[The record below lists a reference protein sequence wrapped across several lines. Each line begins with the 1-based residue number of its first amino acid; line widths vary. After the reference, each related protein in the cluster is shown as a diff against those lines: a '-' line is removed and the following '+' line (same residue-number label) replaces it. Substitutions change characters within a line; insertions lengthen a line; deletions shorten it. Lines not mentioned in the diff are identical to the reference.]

1 MLAILV
7 ELKNLLIDFPTT
19 VSYNKNRHIC
29 RKIRKR
35 VENMGKKGD
44 TTKATIRKAA
54 LILFVQKGFKDV
66 TMKDICEATGL
77 SRGGLYMHYGSTKQ
91 IFADVINEIMS
102 GLKNEVAVKIENNQS
117 ATVIL
122 DELLERYQSEMLD
135 RSGSLG
141 LAFYEYYSG
150 IPLSDDNAMLKQY
163 YISKEMISNLIQYGI
178 NKGEFKQVNINAVV
192 DLLLFSY
199 QGVRMLSSIMPLD
212 DDEISIGIISE
223 IRAMVVK

>member
-1 MLAILV
+1 
-7 ELKNLLIDFPTT
+7 
-19 VSYNKNRHIC
+19 
-29 RKIRKR
+29 
-35 VENMGKKGD
+35 MGKKGD
-44 TTKATIRKAA
+44 VTKAAILKAA
-54 LILFVQKGFKDV
+54 LILFVHKGFKNV

-91 IFADVINEIMS
+91 IFADILNDMMS
-102 GLKNEVAVKIENNQS
+102 NLKNEVAVKIEKGLS
-117 ATVIL
+117 ATYIL

-141 LAFYEYYSG
+141 LAFYEYYSS

-163 YISKEMISNLIQYGI
+163 YISKAMLCSLIKYGI
-178 NKGEFKQVNINAVV
+178 NKGEFKQVNINPVV

-212 DDEISIGIISE
+212 DDKIPKGMISE
-223 IRAMVVK
+223 IRSMLVK

>member
-1 MLAILV
+1 
-7 ELKNLLIDFPTT
+7 
-19 VSYNKNRHIC
+19 
-29 RKIRKR
+29 
-35 VENMGKKGD
+35 MGRKGD
-44 TTKATIRKAA
+44 TTKAAIRKAA

-102 GLKNEVAVKIENNQS
+102 SLENEVAVKIENGQS
-117 ATVIL
+117 ATLIL
-122 DELLERYQSEMLD
+122 DELLNRYQSEMLD
-135 RSGSLG
+135 KSGSLG
-141 LAFYEYYSG
+141 LAFYEYYSS

-163 YISKEMISNLIQYGI
+163 YISKDMICNLIQYGI
-178 NKGEFKQVNINAVV
+178 EKGEFKHVNINAIV

-212 DDEISIGIISE
+212 DEKISIGMIGE
-223 IRAMVVK
+223 IRAMLVK